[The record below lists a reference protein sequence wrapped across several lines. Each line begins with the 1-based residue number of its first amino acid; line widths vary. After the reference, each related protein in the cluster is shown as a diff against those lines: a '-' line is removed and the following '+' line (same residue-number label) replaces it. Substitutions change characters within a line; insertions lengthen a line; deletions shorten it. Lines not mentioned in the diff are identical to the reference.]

1 MADLFLRKGLLA
13 DLTAD
18 KYLEGSL
25 NFTTDEP
32 AIYIDVDGEHK
43 RIGDIKEF
51 ANMEA
56 LKAYLSTTPGKIP
69 TTGLYY
75 AIAENALMKWTGTEW
90 QQINEKSDFS
100 GDISALQSAVNAA
113 QAAADKAQGEVDALE
128 GVHAADKKTLQDGI
142 DAVAGDLA
150 DHLSAY
156 ATKMAALDA
165 KDTEHTNGIASAN
178 NAIAAEKSR
187 AEGVEA
193 DLDGRLD
200 VIEGNIGEGTVDSRI
215 AAAKS
220 AAETAAKS
228 HADSIVATEKAR
240 AEAAEKK
247 NAGDISSLNNALSE
261 EVTRAKAAEGA
272 NTTAINSLKDQV
284 GTGTVDSRIATAK
297 EAAITAAKGETEAQV
312 AAEAVIARAAEQA
325 NADAIASLEN
335 LVGEE
340 TVDSRI
346 ATAKSGAI
354 TAAKTETTTQVG
366 VEKARAEGE
375 EAKIR
380 EEFAAADEA
389 LAGRIADLESNKN
402 SVASTL
408 NGVAQDIANL
418 KAADTTIRGEF
429 ASADEAVLG
438 EAKTYAENQ
447 AKAVRGETT
456 ETVASVDTKIG
467 NLSNTVSNNYN
478 ALDGKISTEKT
489 RAEGEEA
496 KIREEFA
503 NADAALKTEITGEY
517 EAYVD
522 GKLQAADAMKF
533 KGVVNA
539 AADLPTTGVEAGW
552 TYKVGT
558 NFTLN
563 GVNVYVG
570 DLLIA
575 ESDQGS
581 DVASYPASGW
591 AHVASGYEDDH
602 DVHVE
607 LDGKKVSVVN
617 AAGQN
622 RGSVEFAAAANT
634 GVTVAVAQVAKDEQ
648 SGVTDVKVTVG
659 LEWGSF

>member
-32 AIYIDVDGEHK
+32 AIYIDVDGVHK

-51 ANMEA
+51 ADLDA
-56 LKAYLSTTPGKIP
+56 LRAYLSDNTGKIP

-90 QQINEKSDFS
+90 KQLNEKSDFS
-100 GDISALQSAVNAA
+100 GDIDNLESAVNAA
-113 QAAADKAQGEVDALE
+113 QAAANKAQSEVDALE
-128 GVHAADKKTLQDGI
+128 ETHATDKAALQADI
-142 DAVAGDLA
+142 DEVADDLA

-156 ATKMAALDA
+156 ATKIAALEQA
-165 KDTEHTNGIASAN
+165 DTKHTNDIASAN
-178 NAIAAEKSR
+178 NAISAEATR
-187 AEGVEA
+187 AKGVESG
-193 DLDGRLD
+193 LDTRLTA
-200 VIEGNIGEGTVDSRI
+200 VEGNIGEGAVDSRI
-215 AAAKS
+215 
-220 AAETAAKS
+220 TAAKEAAITAANE
-228 HADSIVATEKAR
+228 HADDAVATEKAR
-240 AEAAEKK
+240 AEAAEKA
-247 NAGDISSLNNALSE
+247 NADAISGLENELDAEIL
-261 EVTRAKAAEGA
+261 RAKGAESTNA
-272 NTTAINSLKDQV
+272 TAITGLQEQV

-297 EAAITAAKGETEAQV
+297 SGAISDAKDYTDEQV
-312 AAEAVIARAAEQA
+312 NALANGAVKTNTSDIS
-325 NADAIASLEN
+325 SLKN
-335 LVGEE
+335 LVGNT

-346 ATAKSGAI
+346 AAAKTAAI
-354 TAAKTETTTQVG
+354 ADAKTETTSQVG
-366 VEKARAEGE
+366 AEAEARAQAISDL
-375 EAKIR
+375 EAAYKAADTALGNRVTALETNKDSVSNSLNTITNDIDALEQEAEDIR
-380 EEFAAADEA
+380 ADFAAADTT
-389 LAGRIADLESNKN
+389 
-402 SVASTL
+402 TL
-408 NGVAQDIANL
+408 N
-418 KAADTTIRGEF
+418 
-429 ASADEAVLG
+429 S
-438 EAKTYAENQ
+438 AKTYAEEQ
-447 AKAVRGETT
+447 AAAIRGETT
-456 ETVASVDTKIG
+456 ETVASVNTKVS
-467 NLSNTVSNNYN
+467 NLSTTVNSNYN
-478 ALDGKISTEKT
+478 TLDGKISAEKT
-489 RAEGEEA
+489 RAEGQEA
-496 KIREEFA
+496 AIRSEFA
-503 NADAALKTEITGEY
+503 EADAALKTEITGEY

-522 GKLQAADAMKF
+522 SKLAAADAMKF